1 MAEAAV
7 GGEAA
12 VGCEAAMHC
21 VRCTDAWRDR
31 EQAGAQTATL
41 CTPACNPLHAG
52 LQPSARRPATLSA
65 RAPRPQPCASRAG
78 GVDLLVRVWAERGRD
93 GPLLRGAL
101 GEDVRVPR
109 PRRVEPATRITC
121 RGGLQTCAREPA
133 APRAEA
139 AAPRPSATHAP
150 RCHVPCVQV
159 PRLQPLGA
167 HRVLR

>member
-52 LQPSARRPATLSA
+52 LQP
-65 RAPRPQPCASRAG
+65 
-78 GVDLLVRVWAERGRD
+78 
-93 GPLLRGAL
+93 
-101 GEDVRVPR
+101 
-109 PRRVEPATRITC
+109 
-121 RGGLQTCAREPA
+121 
-133 APRAEA
+133 
-139 AAPRPSATHAP
+139 
-150 RCHVPCVQV
+150 
-159 PRLQPLGA
+159 
-167 HRVLR
+167 